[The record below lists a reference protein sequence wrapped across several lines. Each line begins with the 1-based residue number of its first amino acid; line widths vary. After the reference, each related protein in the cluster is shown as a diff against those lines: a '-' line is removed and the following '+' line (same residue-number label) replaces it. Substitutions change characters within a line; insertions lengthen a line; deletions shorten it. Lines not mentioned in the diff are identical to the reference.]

1 MALRQENLD
10 GASGGGKPA
19 VSDAQ
24 AEDAFRTILK
34 WIGEDPNRD
43 GLIETPNRHR
53 RAYREYF
60 AGYEEDPH
68 EVLQQDLQRG
78 RRL

>member
-1 MALRQENLD
+1 MALREENLD

-24 AEDAFRTILK
+24 VEKAFRTILE

-43 GLIETPNRHR
+43 GLDR
-53 RAYREYF
+53 
-60 AGYEEDPH
+60 DP
-68 EVLQQDLQRG
+68 QPSQA
-78 RRL
+78 RLP